1 MKEMLWIGV
10 GGFAG
15 ANARYLLG
23 TWIAERLGASFPYGT
38 FVINVTGSFAL
49 GLLVALI
56 EGHGL
61 SPVVRLSL
69 AIGFLGAYTTFST
82 FTFETLR
89 LIENGNAL
97 LALTNAVGSLVVG
110 LLAGLLGMVVGRAL

>member
-38 FVINVTGSFAL
+38 FVINITGSFAL

>member
-23 TWIAERLGASFPYGT
+23 TWIAERLGAGFPYGT
-38 FVINVTGSFAL
+38 FVINITGSFAL

>member
-23 TWIAERLGASFPYGT
+23 IWIAERLGAGFPYGT
-38 FVINVTGSFAL
+38 FVINITGSFAL
-49 GLLVALI
+49 GLLIALI
-56 EGHGL
+56 EDHGL
-61 SPVVRLSL
+61 PPVVRLSL
-69 AIGFLGAYTTFST
+69 ATGFLGAYTTFST

-89 LIENGNAL
+89 LENGNGL
-97 LALTNAVGSLVVG
+97 LAVTNALGSVGAG
-110 LLAGLLGMVVGRAL
+110 LLAGSFGVVLGRML

>member
-23 TWIAERLGASFPYGT
+23 TWIAERLGAGFPYGT
-38 FVINVTGSFAL
+38 FVINITGSFAL

-97 LALTNAVGSLVVG
+97 LAVTNAVGSLGVG
-110 LLAGLLGMVVGRAL
+110 LLAGLLGILLGRAL

>member
-23 TWIAERLGASFPYGT
+23 TWIAERLGAAFPYGT
-38 FVINVTGSFAL
+38 FVINITGSFAL
-49 GLLVALI
+49 GLLAALI
-56 EGHGL
+56 DGHGL

-97 LALTNAVGSLVVG
+97 LAVTNAVGSLVAG
-110 LLAGLLGMVVGRAL
+110 LLAGLLGLVAGRAL